1 MIRKSVILTVVG
13 MITILC
19 MSYLHFRVDIAA
31 QIGQENDTLIL
42 QGRIKTFFTSLER
55 SSVQIAYQ
63 EMLSGSQQDAIQEIV
78 LKTENS
84 IKEGTRWRLEFLEA
98 KPVGDD
104 LMLVRYLY
112 KSETHPVIWYFTFYR
127 PQSGTRT
134 WNCIGIRFDTDY
146 DSLFK
151 ESWPK

>member
-1 MIRKSVILTVVG
+1 MKKSVIVTVVG
-13 MITILC
+13 LITIVC
-19 MSYLHFRVDIAA
+19 MSYLHFRANVAA
-31 QIGQENDTLIL
+31 QTGQENDVLMF
-42 QGRIKTFFTSLER
+42 QGRIQTFFTSLER
-55 SSVQIAYQ
+55 SNFQLAYQ
-63 EMLSGSQQDAIQEIV
+63 DMLSGSQLNTIQEIV
-78 LKTENS
+78 QKTEAM
-84 IKEGTRWRLEFLEA
+84 IKGGTRWRLEFLEA

-104 LMLVRYLY
+104 LILIRYLY
-112 KSETHPVIWYFTFYR
+112 KCDTHPVIWYFTFYR